1 MGGLREMFS
10 RLVGLSGLALA
21 GLVSCGSETAVPV
34 EASGGAC
41 GADGSG
47 NADGDCLT
55 DGEEL
60 ALGTD
65 PTLADSD
72 GDGDDDCKEL
82 DCGSDPIDGSE
93 RCYACGW
100 KRNDPGNLVST
111 GAAVGDVIENLHLFD
126 QCGDEVELW
135 DFAQAYHILFM
146 TAAW

>member
-1 MGGLREMFS
+1 MAMLRRMLSGLA
-10 RLVGLSGLALA
+10 GLSGLALA
-21 GLVSCGSETAVPV
+21 GLFSCGSEPPVPV
-34 EASGGAC
+34 EAAGGA
-41 GADGSG
+41 GGNDGSG
-47 NADGDCLT
+47 NDDGDCLN

-60 ALGTD
+60 ELGTD

-72 GDGDDDCKEL
+72 GDGDDDCEEL
-82 DCGSDPIDGSE
+82 DCGSDPIDASE
-93 RCYACGW
+93 KCYACGW

-111 GAAVGDVIENLHLFD
+111 GAAEGDVIENLHLFD